1 MLPNLGEAL
10 VCMYHARGG
19 GAQDVMGESRDNK
32 QQKKR
37 LAYICMY
44 VCMYVYMYVQRRD
57 QHTYVCMY
65 IFMYVC
71 MYVHVP
77 HAEGEAECIH
87 SHSCGSFSMCDEE
100 RQ

>member
-57 QHTYVCMY
+57 
-65 IFMYVC
+65 
-71 MYVHVP
+71 
-77 HAEGEAECIH
+77 
-87 SHSCGSFSMCDEE
+87 
-100 RQ
+100 